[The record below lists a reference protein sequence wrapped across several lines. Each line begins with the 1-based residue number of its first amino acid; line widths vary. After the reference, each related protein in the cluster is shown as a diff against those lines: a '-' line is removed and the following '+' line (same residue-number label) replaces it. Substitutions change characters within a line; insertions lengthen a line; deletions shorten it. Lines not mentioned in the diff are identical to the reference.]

1 MTVKELIKALIEF
14 PQELPVVDYAG
25 DEISIVRLNDDPHW
39 DVAGDVYD
47 GHPFVNESG
56 FYETDWNERRN

>member
-14 PQELPVVDYAG
+14 PQELPIVNYEG
-25 DEISIVRLNDDPHW
+25 DEFSIARLNDDPNY

-47 GHPFVNESG
+47 GSPYVVIL
-56 FYETDWNERRN
+56 